1 MYLIT
6 QNHVILV
13 NIVNLKLSCLEAWF
27 VEQYIENAEEPCLE
41 KHSDQVMVEGKT
53 VQHLYDTVV
62 GQSGIGAEVCQQQHV
77 AFYHRWSGKPGGKNK
92 KNICL
97 SKLLNTFKAKTI
109 GFKAN
114 TEVCKSFNCLE
125 RWISF
130 PAGISGFVSWGS
142 NTPEHKIFKGKFLF
156 NCWESYFPFL
166 FDDL

>member
-114 TEVCKSFNCLE
+114 KGRSLLVFQLLRTMNFFSSRNF
-125 RWISF
+125 WIC
-130 PAGISGFVSWGS
+130 
-142 NTPEHKIFKGKFLF
+142 FLRAKHTWAQ
-156 NCWESYFPFL
+156 NL
-166 FDDL
+166 